1 MEQDMR
7 KRTWVIAILVIALC
21 FTLNLVRQQDIS
33 ALGIAKGLMADMRAG
48 IGDDKLG
55 DAIGKTK
62 EGRRSI
68 AAYWEAHELL
78 HQVKVYKG
86 LPEDHI
92 PLIEALVV
100 NLDRDGYKSNGNVK
114 IETFFDDSKKVGD
127 EWSRNY

>member
-1 MEQDMR
+1 MR
-7 KRTWVIAILVIALC
+7 KRTWVIAILVIVLC

-33 ALGIAKGLMADMRAG
+33 AMGIAKGLMADMRAE

-55 DAIGKTK
+55 NAIGKTK

-68 AAYWEAHELL
+68 AAYWEAHRLL

-92 PLIEALVV
+92 PLIEAFVL
-100 NLDRDGYKSNGNVK
+100 NLKRDGYNVDGNNAV
-114 IETFFDDSKKVGD
+114 IAAFFSDSKKVGD